1 MQLIYR
7 GTVYN
12 YTPTERKP
20 LDSKTEYR
28 EVELSYRGIVYRCRC
43 LVVPAYAPP
52 RAINWRFQTIGS
64 NEGTHVRTQ
73 TNI

>member
-28 EVELSYRGIVYRCRC
+28 EVELSYRGIVYRCRRP
-43 LVVPAYAPP
+43 VVPAYAPP
-52 RAINWRFQTIGS
+52 RAINWRFQTIRP